1 MAPASTGKLP
11 ATALSKVDLP
21 DPLVPITIT
30 QEPSSI
36 VRSTP
41 QSAVTSFDV
50 PGLNVLQTFLS
61 SSIEHRF
68 RLRSGY
74 RLERVRPF
82 FQLGPNPRQGQRHE
96 NKTSG
101 DTFEIVGIEPP
112 TQGDGD
118 QQAEENRSHDGA
130 REGQSQTSRPN
141 QSFADDDARESPDH
155 HADPHLDIGKS
166 LVLRQQRP
174 RQRNQPVGDQ
184 IGRASC

>member
-1 MAPASTGKLP
+1 MAPSSTGKLP

-30 QEPSSI
+30 QEPSSML
-36 VRSTP
+36 RSTP

-74 RLERVRPF
+74 RLEGARPF
-82 FQLGPNPRQGQRHE
+82 FELAQNPRQDQRHE
-96 NKTSG
+96 NKCG
-101 DTFEIVGIEPP
+101 GNQFEIVGIEPP

-118 QQAEENRSHDGA
+118 QQAEENRSHDSA
-130 REGQSQTSRPN
+130 REGQSQTSRAN
-141 QSFADDDARESPDH
+141 QGFAYDDACESPDH
-155 HADPHLDIGKS
+155 HADTHLDIGKS
-166 LVLRQQRP
+166 LVLRQQRS
-174 RQRNQPVGDQ
+174 R
-184 IGRASC
+184 